1 MNYISVYF
9 IAFLTVFFAA
19 YFLTPKKF
27 RWIVLLAASVFF
39 YLYSQISLAVYIV
52 VTIVT
57 VFFGAVILGKINASL
72 KVSLEKKSEE
82 QMPRDD
88 LKALKK
94 KLTKKVQNQKRI
106 VAASV
111 IIINFGILAVMKY
124 SGLFTGFADLIL
136 KRFDSARELQP
147 LNIILPLGIS
157 FYTFQSIGYLIDVY
171 RGKYPPDKNIA
182 RFALFVSF
190 FPQIIQGPINRYDQ
204 LAHQLYEGHPFDE
217 TRFKMG
223 AQRIM
228 WGFFKKLV
236 IADRAAVFV
245 STFNADPHSYTGF
258 IAAVSVVMFM
268 IQVYADFSGGMDI
281 SLGIAQCVGIE
292 MTENFQRPHFA
303 ASIGEYWRRW
313 HITLG
318 AWMKDYLLYPITFSV
333 PFVKFNRFAR
343 KKLGLYFGKLLPPCI
358 AMGVVFFA
366 VGIWH
371 GSQWKYVMFGIYN
384 SVLVM
389 FEIIVIPFIIS
400 LNEKFKIVNTKTLSW
415 KLFLILNTMFLVFI
429 GKYFAMAPTF
439 SSAVEYIKMTVAD
452 FNVLGLFNGSL
463 YKMGLD
469 VNNFNLLIVSV
480 LLLFCVS
487 LAQERGIRIREV
499 FNRQNLVFRWI
510 VYIIAVFS
518 IIIFG
523 VYGRNANAA
532 GFFYGG
538 F

>member
-9 IAFLTVFFAA
+9 IGFLTIFFPV
-19 YFLTPKKF
+19 YFLTPKKC
-27 RWIVLLAASVFF
+27 RWIVLLAASIFF
-39 YLYSQISLAVYIV
+39 YLCAQISLAVYIV
-52 VTIVT
+52 ITIIT
-57 VFFGAVILGKINASL
+57 VFFGAIILEKINTGLKISL
-72 KVSLEKKSEE
+72 TKKPEE
-82 QMPRDD
+82 TSAEE
-88 LKALKK
+88 LKLLKK
-94 KLTKKVQNQKRI
+94 KLTKIAQNQKRI
-106 VAASV
+106 VAAAV
-111 IIINFGILAVMKY
+111 ILINFGILAVMKY
-124 SGLFTGFADLIL
+124 SGFFTGLIDFIL
-136 KRFDSARELQP
+136 KRFGSSAELQP
-147 LNIILPLGIS
+147 LNLILPLGIS

-171 RGKYPPDKNIA
+171 RGKYQPDKNIA
-182 RFALFVSF
+182 KFALFVSF
-190 FPQIIQGPINRYDQ
+190 FPQIIQGPISRYDH
-204 LAHQLYEGHPFDE
+204 LAHQLYTSHTFDE

-303 ASIGEYWRRW
+303 SSIGEYWRRW

-371 GSQWKYVMFGIYN
+371 GSQWKYVMFGVYN
-384 SVLVM
+384 SALVM
-389 FEIIVIPFIIS
+389 FEIIVIPFITS
-400 LNEKFKIVNTKTLSW
+400 FNEKFKLVNTKTLSW
-415 KLFLILNTMFLVFI
+415 KLFLILNTMFLVFV
-429 GKYFAMAPTF
+429 GKYFAMAPSF
-439 SSAVEYIKMTVAD
+439 SAAVEYMKMTVTD
-452 FNVLGLFNGSL
+452 FNILGLFNGSL

-469 VNNFNLLIVSV
+469 VNNFNLLAVSV
-480 LLLFCVS
+480 LLFFCVS
-487 LAQERGIRIREV
+487 FAQEKGIKIREL
-499 FNRQNLVFRWI
+499 FNRQNLVFRWV

-523 VYGRNANAA
+523 VYGRNATAA